1 MYTYETPEESII
13 RLFNAKQSRRKIRE
27 LTRAGND
34 RINHTI
40 SYYLKYGEIPQ
51 PKKVGRPSKFTI
63 DCANAVNEL
72 TQSNRTSSCA
82 KISMELKEQNI
93 DVSSTSVYRYR
104 KNLNYD
110 YKPPKIRQKLTE
122 KQISCRKYFSKSLL
136 ANQIDTSN
144 FVFSDESRFCFD
156 RDGHLIW
163 RRRGEISD
171 DVFIEKEKYAEGIMV
186 FGIIGLDYKSPLI
199 LCKGGVNDLEYRRL
213 LNESKMVDTLN
224 CPPRNGDFI
233 FVQDG
238 APAHNSFL
246 STLYLKKRCRY
257 VKCWPANSPDLNP
270 IENLWGA
277 IKRILKN
284 EKVTNKEELFQK
296 VNQIWESFPQSS
308 INRLVLG
315 FKKRLVLL
323 YNNEGKS
330 INEILRK
337 GLNNDDSDIS
347 IPNTPDLLQIEDI
360 IQDFDPSIDDEPVEY
375 LTRRPYSVE
384 EDLQLLNMVET
395 VGTKWKKI
403 EPFFEN
409 RTSNSLRTRWKY
421 LRK

>member
-1 MYTYETPEESII
+1 M
-13 RLFNAKQSRRKIRE
+13 
-27 LTRAGND
+27 
-34 RINHTI
+34 
-40 SYYLKYGEIPQ
+40 
-51 PKKVGRPSKFTI
+51 
-63 DCANAVNEL
+63 
-72 TQSNRTSSCA
+72 
-82 KISMELKEQNI
+82 
-93 DVSSTSVYRYR
+93 
-104 KNLNYD
+104 
-110 YKPPKIRQKLTE
+110 KL
-122 KQISCRKYFSKSLL
+122 SL
-136 ANQIDTSN
+136 
-144 FVFSDESRFCFD
+144 
-156 RDGHLIW
+156 
-163 RRRGEISD
+163 
-171 DVFIEKEKYAEGIMV
+171 
-186 FGIIGLDYKSPLI
+186 
-199 LCKGGVNDLEYRRL
+199 
-213 LNESKMVDTLN
+213 
-224 CPPRNGDFI
+224 
-233 FVQDG
+233 
-238 APAHNSFL
+238 
-246 STLYLKKRCRY
+246 
-257 VKCWPANSPDLNP
+257 KCWPANSPDLNP